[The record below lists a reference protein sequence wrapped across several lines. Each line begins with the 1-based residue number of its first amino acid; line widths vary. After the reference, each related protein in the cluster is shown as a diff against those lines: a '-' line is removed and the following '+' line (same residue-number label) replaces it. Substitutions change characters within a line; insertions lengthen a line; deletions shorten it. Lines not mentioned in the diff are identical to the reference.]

1 MVWAKLQSSMEA
13 GFLMG
18 ASCGAGNSVTR
29 NDEEYHAKGL
39 RPRHAYSVLNV
50 TTEILSDGNPVR

>member
-1 MVWAKLQSSMEA
+1 MIWAKLQSSMEA

-18 ASCGAGNSVTR
+18 ASCGAGNSVTLV
-29 NDEEYHAKGL
+29 DEEYHAKGL

-50 TTEILSDGNPVR
+50 RTERLSDGSTAR